1 MGFTAGIVS
10 SMGMGTPHY
19 YIHSGDNANQFDRH
33 TYVTIWVDVSGSMDD
48 IVVPISNALTGD
60 YFSSGDA
67 ASQNGVKSTTSLR
80 AELQDFYATAGI
92 EGSPDWNTNNATN
105 GKNEFNKH
113 VTFISVLGEQTVAS
127 INKIGSNSIVT
138 TNEIGNGNAN
148 SVKSMG
154 HADFITPSNFINIQV
169 CNESHPIYTSGW
181 DGDTW
186 RNNVWTWTG
195 PPAGTHGTNV
205 ANSEIMDPNGAPP
218 GQPSVGYTP
227 LQTNYTRAISLVR
240 GSLFETSLNG
250 SGATFVSNYWN
261 NFTYGGGLLSGQFP
275 LLRER
280 ADGYKPSVT
289 ICVLDPGL
297 EIGNSSHGN
306 YSANPHN
313 GQGNRTASQEF
324 WHRGV
329 IGGEGYYGTDGYV
342 TGHTYGLNDFN
353 AKMSWNGRQNV
364 LSLTSLT
371 DQSQNTSVSYWKT
384 KIRDLIT
391 SNVNI

>member
-1 MGFTAGIVS
+1 MGFTAGMVS
-10 SMGMGTPHY
+10 SMGIGLPHY
-19 YIHSGDNANQFDRH
+19 YIDSGDNANQFDKH
-33 TYVTIWVDVSGSMDD
+33 TYVTIWLDVSGSMDD
-48 IVVPISNALTGD
+48 IVGPIRDALSGD
-60 YFSSGDA
+60 YFSSGGA
-67 ASQNGVKSTTSLR
+67 AGQNGVKSTTSLR

-113 VTFISVLGEQTVAS
+113 VTFIYTMENTVFA
-127 INKIGSNSIVT
+127 INKIGSNSVVT
-138 TNEIGNGNAN
+138 TNEISQSNGN

-169 CNESHPIYTSGW
+169 CNESHPYYTSGW
-181 DGDTW
+181 DGNTW

-195 PPAGTHGTNV
+195 PPAGTFGGNET
-205 ANSEIMDPNGAPP
+205 NSEIMDPLGSGP

-227 LQTNYTRAISLVR
+227 LQSMYTREISLVR

-250 SGATFVSNYWN
+250 AGATFVSNYWN
-261 NFTYGGGLLSGQFP
+261 NFTHSNIWLDQQFP
-275 LLRER
+275 VLRER

-289 ICVLDPGL
+289 ICILDPGL
-297 EIGNSSHGN
+297 EIGNHNHTLHSS
-306 YSANPHN
+306 NPHN

-329 IGGEGYYGTDGYV
+329 IGGEGYYGTDGYI

-364 LSLTSLT
+364 LSLTPLT
-371 DQSQNTSVSYWKT
+371 DQSQNTDVSYWKT
-384 KIRDLIT
+384 TIRNLIT

>member
-19 YIHSGDNANQFDRH
+19 YIDSGDNANQFDRH
-33 TYVTIWVDVSGSMDD
+33 TYVTIWLDASGSMDD
-48 IVVPISNALTGD
+48 IVVPIQNALAGD

-113 VTFISVLGEQTVAS
+113 VTYVVYMGEETVALM
-127 INKIGSNSIVT
+127 NRFGSNSIVT
-138 TNEIGNGNAN
+138 TNQIGNGNAN
-148 SVKSMG
+148 TSRSMG

-169 CNESHPIYTSGW
+169 CNESHPKYTSGW
-181 DGDTW
+181 DGNTW

-195 PPAGTHGTNV
+195 PPSGTYGQNETN
-205 ANSEIMDPNGAPP
+205 AEIIDPSNPSV
-218 GQPSVGYTP
+218 PSVGYTP

-240 GSLFETSLNG
+240 GNLFETSLNG
-250 SGATFVSNYWN
+250 NGATFVSNYWN
-261 NFTYGGGLLSGQFP
+261 NFTHTTHYLNHNLP
-275 LLRER
+275 VLRER

-297 EIGNSSHGN
+297 EIGNHSHQMYSS
-306 YSANPHN
+306 NPHN

-329 IGGEGYYGTDGYV
+329 IGGEGYYGADGYI

-371 DQSQNTSVSYWKT
+371 DQSQNTSVSYWRT

>member
-19 YIHSGDNANQFDRH
+19 YIDSGDNSNQFDRH
-33 TYVTIWVDVSGSMDD
+33 TYVTIWLDVSGSMND
-48 IVVPISNALTGD
+48 IVVPIQNALSGD
-60 YFSSGDA
+60 YFSSGS
-67 ASQNGVKSTTSLR
+67 ASSGNGVKSTTSLR

-92 EGSPDWNTNNATN
+92 EGSPDYNTNDATN

-113 VTFISVLGEQTVAS
+113 CTFILTLEETVFA

-138 TNEIGNGNAN
+138 TNQIGNGNAN
-148 SVKSMG
+148 TVRSMG

-169 CNESHPIYTSGW
+169 CNESHPKYTSGW
-181 DGDTW
+181 DGNTW

-195 PPAGTHGTNV
+195 PPAGTFGANIT
-205 ANSEIMDPNGAPP
+205 NSEIMDPLNPSV
-218 GQPSVGYTP
+218 PSVGYTP

-240 GSLFETSLNG
+240 GNLFETSLNG
-250 SGATFVSNYWN
+250 AGATFVSNYWN
-261 NFTYGGGLLSGQFP
+261 NFTHSASQLNTQFP
-275 LLRER
+275 VLKER

-297 EIGNSSHGN
+297 EIGNSSSQVH
-306 YSANPHN
+306 SANPHN
-313 GQGNRTASQEF
+313 GQGDRTASQEF

-329 IGGEGYYGTDGYV
+329 IGGEGYYGADGYV
-342 TGHTYGLNDFN
+342 TGHIYGLNDFN

>member
-1 MGFTAGIVS
+1 MGFTAGMVS
-10 SMGMGTPHY
+10 SMGIGTPHY
-19 YIHSGDNANQFDRH
+19 YIDSGDNSNQFDRH
-33 TYVTIWVDVSGSMDD
+33 TYITIWLDVSGSMND
-48 IVVPISNALTGD
+48 IVVPIQNALSGA

-67 ASQNGVKSTTSLR
+67 ANQNGVKSSTSLR
-80 AELQDFYATAGI
+80 SELQDFYATGGI

-113 VTFISVLGEQTVAS
+113 CTFISVLGEQTVAS
-127 INKIGSNSIVT
+127 IDRMGSNSIVT
-138 TNEIGNGNAN
+138 TNEIANGNAN
-148 SVKSMG
+148 TLRSMG

-181 DGDTW
+181 DGNTW

-195 PPAGTHGTNV
+195 PPAGTFGANATN
-205 ANSEIMDPNGAPP
+205 SQIMDPNNPSV
-218 GQPSVGYTP
+218 PSVGYTP
-227 LQTNYTRAISLVR
+227 VQTNYTRAVSLVR
-240 GSLFETSLNG
+240 GSLFETTLNG
-250 SGATFVSNYWN
+250 AGATFVSNYWN
-261 NFTYGGGLLSGQFP
+261 NFTHSASQASPHFP
-275 LLRER
+275 VLRER

-289 ICVLDPGL
+289 LCILDPGL
-297 EIGNSSHGN
+297 ELGNSNSGV
-306 YSANPHN
+306 YSSNPHN
-313 GQGNRTASQEF
+313 GQGDRTASQEF

-329 IGGEGYYGTDGYV
+329 IGGEGYYGADGYV

-371 DQSQNTSVSYWKT
+371 DQSQNTDVTYWKNQV
-384 KIRDLIT
+384 RNLIT

>member
-1 MGFTAGIVS
+1 M
-10 SMGMGTPHY
+10 
-19 YIHSGDNANQFDRH
+19 N
-33 TYVTIWVDVSGSMDD
+33 D
-48 IVVPISNALTGD
+48 IVVPIQNALSGA

-67 ASQNGVKSTTSLR
+67 ANQNGVKSTTSLR
-80 AELQDFYATAGI
+80 AELQDFYATGGI

-113 VTFISVLGEQTVAS
+113 CTFISVLGEQTVAS
-127 INKIGSNSIVT
+127 IDRMGSNSIVT
-138 TNEIGNGNAN
+138 TNEIANGNAN
-148 SVKSMG
+148 TLRSMG
-154 HADFITPSNFINIQV
+154 HSDFITPSNFINIQV

-181 DGDTW
+181 DGNTW

-195 PPAGTHGTNV
+195 PPAGTFGANETN
-205 ANSEIMDPNGAPP
+205 SQIMDPNNPSV
-218 GQPSVGYTP
+218 PSVGYTP
-227 LQTNYTRAISLVR
+227 IQTNYTRAVSLVR
-240 GSLFETSLNG
+240 GSLFETTLNG
-250 SGATFVSNYWN
+250 AGATFVSNYWN
-261 NFTYGGGLLSGQFP
+261 NFTHSASQASPHFP
-275 LLRER
+275 VLRER

-289 ICVLDPGL
+289 LCILDPGL
-297 EIGNSSHGN
+297 EIGNSSSQV

-313 GQGNRTASQEF
+313 GQGDRTASQEF

-329 IGGEGYYGTDGYV
+329 IGGEGYYGADGYV

-371 DQSQNTSVSYWKT
+371 DQSQNTDVTYWKNQ
-384 KIRDLIT
+384 IRNLIT